1 MKQVHF
7 TLYGKGGVGKSLIAS
22 LVAQYLEV
30 DVINVR
36 QPKDKSN
43 FDELFNRIFEED
55 ENFVIDS
62 GPMTFFPLR
71 QYILESDAINLISN
85 HGKQVVMHT
94 AITHDHG
101 THANLLMLVKDIP
114 DTAKIV
120 VWLNEVNGRIDGFE
134 KTDTYLNSKDR
145 IHGIVRLEWHQNS
158 ENTYRADI
166 QKMLVEKLTFYEV
179 NSSPKFGIMERHRL
193 HRVKDEIYR
202 QLEAVV

>member
-7 TLYGKGGVGKSLIAS
+7 TMYGKGGVGKSLIAS
-22 LVAQYLEV
+22 LVAQYLGT

-36 QPKDKSN
+36 QPNDKSN
-43 FDELFNRIFEED
+43 FDEVFNRIFEEN

-71 QYILESDAINLISN
+71 HYMLESDAINLIAN

-94 AITHDHG
+94 AITHDRG
-101 THANLLMLVKDIP
+101 THTNLFMLFKDVP
-114 DTAKIV
+114 DTARII
-120 VWLNEVNGRIDGFE
+120 VWLNEVNGKIEGFE
-134 KTDTYLNSKDR
+134 NTDVYLQNKDR
-145 IHGIVRLEWHQNS
+145 IHGIVRLEGHQYS

-166 QKMLVEKLTFYEV
+166 EKMLVEQLTFDEV
-179 NSSPKFGIMERHRL
+179 NASLKFGIMEKHRL
-193 HRVKDEIYR
+193 HRVKEEIYR